1 MSYPDDQ
8 TILKCVLQLDKKWR
22 ENIYIWM
29 RIMMEFFIQ
38 KTTSELLSKQHIS
51 QATIIK
57 AFLQIQR
64 RRSVYE
70 SFLKNK
76 IAGLFGKAQ
85 FPQSFWRIATL
96 LKKDFDTGA
105 FLWIRGNT
113 SGAAASAKSIV
124 SCYSLVFYATK
135 LIKNKGS
142 K

>member
-1 MSYPDDQ
+1 
-8 TILKCVLQLDKKWR
+8 
-22 ENIYIWM
+22 M

-76 IAGLFGKAQ
+76 IADLFGKAQ
-85 FPQSFWRIATL
+85 FPQSFWRIANL
-96 LKKDFDTGA
+96 LKKKVCNF
-105 FLWIRGNT
+105 
-113 SGAAASAKSIV
+113 
-124 SCYSLVFYATK
+124 
-135 LIKNKGS
+135 IKKGFRHWCFPMNLGGTHPGQLLLQS
-142 K
+142 QSFHVTRWFSMQLS

>member
-38 KTTSELLSKQHIS
+38 KTTSELLSKQHSS

-76 IAGLFGKAQ
+76 IADLFGKAQ
-85 FPQSFWRIATL
+85 FPQSFWRIANL
-96 LKKDFDTGA
+96 LKKKACNFIKKG
-105 FLWIRGNT
+105 FRHWCFPMNSGEHIRG
-113 SGAAASAKSIV
+113 
-124 SCYSLVFYATK
+124 SCFCKVNCFMLLVGF
-135 LIKNKGS
+135 LCN
-142 K
+142 